1 MDDSR
6 NALGVHT
13 GWLVAVMFAGV
24 IAACSL
30 VTWDTRPPWG
40 EWLLPPEALGE
51 AVRVVQQVHIVS
63 RGQAWLIL
71 SVLDVASDR
80 LTLVGLSGFG
90 RRVITLRYDG
100 VLLSEEPASRGPE
113 DLEARRL
120 LRGVQLIYWPIGAVA
135 HALPPGW
142 EIEDAGTERM
152 LKQGG
157 GIVVR
162 IRCEGETRWQ
172 GHCEYEDLRSGYR
185 LAIDSKV
192 EGP

>member
-1 MDDSR
+1 M
-6 NALGVHT
+6 NPLGARLPAV
-13 GWLVAVMFAGV
+13 VMFAGAMV
-24 IAACSL
+24 ACAP
-30 VTWDTRPPWG
+30 VAWDAQPPWG

-63 RGQAWLIL
+63 TGQAWLIL
-71 SVLDVASDR
+71 TVLDVSSGR
-80 LTLVGLSGFG
+80 LALVGMSGFG
-90 RRVITLRYDG
+90 RRVITLQYDG
-100 VLLSEEPASRGPE
+100 ILLSEEPMSRVPE
-113 DLEARRL
+113 APEGRRL
-120 LRGVQLIYWPIGAVA
+120 LRGLQLIYWPRAAVA
-135 HALPPGW
+135 HGLPPGW
-142 EIEDAGTERM
+142 EIEDVGTERM

-192 EGP
+192 EAP